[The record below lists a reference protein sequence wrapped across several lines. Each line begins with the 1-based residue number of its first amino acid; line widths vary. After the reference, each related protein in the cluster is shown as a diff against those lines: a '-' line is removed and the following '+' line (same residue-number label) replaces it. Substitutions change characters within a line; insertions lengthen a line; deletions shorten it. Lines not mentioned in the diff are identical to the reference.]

1 MNKYFLIMTFCV
13 AGALI
18 PVGASAQQGAGIDL
32 KNLNTTVKPGTD
44 FYEFATGGWQK
55 RNPLT
60 PEYSDF
66 GSFDQLA
73 ENNRKQLLEL
83 INEIIKKKQV
93 PGSLGQKIGDLYHIV
108 MDSVKRNRESYTPIK
123 GDLAMIGAIKT
134 KSELPAMIAR
144 LQRLGVSMYF
154 GSDIESDAKDSK
166 NNLLCI
172 GQGGLTLGERDY
184 YVDTDSATLAI
195 MKAYR
200 AHIIKMFQ
208 ITGHTSI
215 VAQQKMEAV
224 LRIENAI
231 AKDSYSEV
239 QLRDPQKNYNKMS
252 YVDFKKKYAGFNW
265 DAYFDVLKPN
275 ASKEIRAVSPGQVEP
290 IAAILKVIENAPL
303 VDQKAY
309 MEWSLINTAAN
320 TLDNKFE
327 TANFDFYG
335 KTLSGRQ
342 QQRPRWKRAQG
353 AVNTVLGEAMGKLYV
368 EKYFP
373 ASSKLRMEKLV
384 HNLQIALGERIQ
396 AQEWMS
402 DTTKIKAIEKLNA
415 FYVKIGYPNKWRD
428 YSKLTI
434 KNDSYW
440 ENMKRY
446 SVFET
451 NYEMSFLNKPV
462 DRDRWDMTPQMV
474 NAYYNPTTN
483 EICFPAGILQ
493 PPFFDQ
499 TADDAFNYGAIGV
512 VIGHEMTHGFDDE
525 GRQYNE
531 KGNMVDWWTP
541 RDADRFKA
549 RTKVMSDFFDKI
561 KVLPDLYAN
570 GELTLGENLADH
582 GGLNVSFQAF
592 KNATKDAPLTIKE
605 GFTPEQRFFLAY
617 AGVWAGLFRD
627 QQIRLQTKSD
637 HHALGKWRVDGALPQ
652 IDAWYDAFNIQP
664 GDPMF
669 LPKDKRVNIW

>member
-1 MNKYFLIMTFCV
+1 MNKYLSIMTFCV
-13 AGALI
+13 AGALTSA
-18 PVGASAQQGAGIDL
+18 GASAQQSAGIDL
-32 KNLNTTVKPGTD
+32 KNLDVTVKPGTD
-44 FYEFATGGWQK
+44 FYKFATGGWQK

-66 GSFDQLA
+66 GSFNQLA

-83 INEIIKKKQV
+83 INEITKKKQT
-93 PGSLGQKIGDLYHIV
+93 PGSLGQKIGDLYNIA
-108 MDSVKRNRESYTPIK
+108 MDSIKLNRENYAPIK
-123 GDLAMIGAIKT
+123 GDLAMIRAIKT
-134 KSELPAMIAR
+134 KSELPTMIAR
-144 LQRLGVSMYF
+144 LQRFGVSVYF
-154 GSDIESDAKDSK
+154 NSDIESDAKDSK

-172 GQGGLTLGERDY
+172 SQDGLTLKERDY

-195 MKAYR
+195 MKAFR
-200 AHIIKMFQ
+200 AHIIKMFE
-208 ITGHTSI
+208 ITGNTSI

-224 LRIENAI
+224 IRIENAI

-252 YVDFKKKYAGFNW
+252 YTDFKKKYADFNW
-265 DAYFDVLKPN
+265 DYYFNVFKPN
-275 ASKEIRAVSPGQVEP
+275 ASKKIKAVSVGQVEP
-290 IAAILKVIENAPL
+290 IAAILKVIKNTPL
-303 VDQKAY
+303 ADQKAY
-309 MEWSLINTAAN
+309 MEWFLINTAAS
-320 TLDNKFE
+320 TLDDKIG
-327 TANFDFYG
+327 TANFEFYG
-335 KTLSGRQ
+335 KVLSGRQ
-342 QQRPRWKRAQG
+342 QEKPRWKRAQD
-353 AVNTVLGEAMGKLYV
+353 AVNTVLGEALGKLYV

-373 ASSKLRMEKLV
+373 ASSKQRMEKLV
-384 HNLQIALGERIQ
+384 RNLQIALGERIQ
-396 AQEWMS
+396 AQAWMS
-402 DTTKIKAIEKLNA
+402 DTTKTKAIEKLNA

-434 KNDSYW
+434 KDDSYW
-440 ENMKRY
+440 ANMKRY
-446 SVFET
+446 AIFET

-462 DRDRWDMTPQMV
+462 DRDRWDMTPQTV

-499 TADDAFNYGAIGV
+499 KADDAFNYGAIGV

-525 GRQYNE
+525 GRQYDK

-541 RDADRFKA
+541 RDADHFKA
-549 RTKVMSDFFDKI
+549 RTKVMSDFFDNI
-561 KVLPDLYAN
+561 KVLPDLHAN

-592 KNATKDAPLTIKE
+592 KNATKDATLGIKE

-617 AGVWAGLFRD
+617 AGVWAGLIRD
-627 QQIRLQTKSD
+627 QQIRLRTKSD

-664 GDPMF
+664 GDPMY
-669 LPKDKRVNIW
+669 LPKDKRVTIW